1 MMDIGII
8 TLYYNNANYGGL
20 LQSYALVRAMN
31 KIGMSAR
38 QISFD
43 RSSDKNPLLIS
54 RIDRMKSDPLSFTE
68 DVIKNRIRKFE
79 YSFLWK
85 RKQSEISHFL
95 DKRNKAFK
103 KFEKSIPHTKVISK
117 NDLINLN
124 LEFDA
129 FICGSDQIW
138 NPSMLREA
146 YLLTF
151 AADDKLK
158 IAYAASFG
166 RDVLKEADI
175 QYISQKLKNFTA
187 ISVREELAGNILEK
201 VVEKPVY
208 WVLDPTLLLERDDW
222 DRISEPYSV
231 SEPYVLTY
239 FLGDN
244 EKQRKVIKKFA
255 RDNNLKLL
263 GFPHILGEFC
273 QADKGYADEELY
285 NVSPSQFI
293 YLIAHAKY
301 IATDSFHACVFSII
315 YRKNFVAFNRQIK
328 RTGEQMSSRII
339 SLLKIVNLSDCLVSE
354 DAFTGIKEVSY
365 GNLEGLENMKKQ
377 SYDFLRDAL
386 LRREEQYVK

>member
-1 MMDIGII
+1 MMEVGII

-20 LQSYALVRAMN
+20 LQSYALVRTMD
-31 KIGMSAR
+31 KIGMNAR

-43 RSSDKNPLLIS
+43 RSSDKSPLLIS
-54 RIDRMKSDPLSFTE
+54 RIDRMKSNPLSFAE
-68 DVIKNRIRKFE
+68 DAIKNRIRKFE
-79 YSFLWK
+79 YIFWGK
-85 RKQSEISHFL
+85 RKQTEISQL
-95 DKRNKAFK
+95 LEKRIRALK
-103 KFEKSIPHTKVISK
+103 KFEKSIPHTEVISK

-138 NPSMLREA
+138 NPSLLRDA
-146 YLLTF
+146 YLLNF
-151 AADDKLK
+151 AADDKVK

-166 RDVLKEADI
+166 RDSLNDTDI

-187 ISVREELAGNILEK
+187 ISVREELARNTLKK
-201 VVEKPVY
+201 VVGKPVY
-208 WVLDPTLLLERDDW
+208 WVLDPTLLLEREDW

-244 EKQRKVIKKFA
+244 GKQRKVIKKFA

-263 GFPHILGEFC
+263 GFPHILGEFR
-273 QADKGYADEELY
+273 QADVGYADEELY

-301 IATDSFHACVFSII
+301 VATDSFHACVFSII

-339 SLLKIVNLSDCLVSE
+339 SLLKIDNLSDCLVSE
-354 DAFTGIKEVSY
+354 DAFTGIKEVPY
-365 GNLEGLENMKKQ
+365 GNLEGLENLKKQ
-377 SYDFLRDAL
+377 SYDFLRDTL
-386 LRREEQYVK
+386 LRKEEQYVK